1 MKPEERKIGIIIAV
15 IAGII
20 LIYLLT
26 KSSGNQD
33 VPQVELNEEFS
44 GDLYDPVDDAILAS
58 GGETIP
64 EEDDTTLDSGP
75 ADDEAEAEAEAE
87 ESDTV
92 EGYRLF

>member
-1 MKPEERKIGIIIAV
+1 MKPEERKIGII

-26 KSSGNQD
+26 KSSGSQD
-33 VPQVELNEEFS
+33 VPQVETNEDVS
-44 GDLYDPVDDAILAS
+44 GALYDPVDDAILAS

-64 EEDDTTLDSGP
+64 EEEDTTLDSGP

>member
-26 KSSGNQD
+26 KSSGSQD
-33 VPQVELNEEFS
+33 VPQVDTNEDVS
-44 GDLYDPVDDAILAS
+44 GALYDPVDDAILAS

-64 EEDDTTLDSGP
+64 EEEDTTLDSGP
-75 ADDEAEAEAEAE
+75 ADDEAEVEAEAE

>member
-26 KSSGNQD
+26 KSSGGQD
-33 VPQVELNEEFS
+33 VPQVEANEEFS
-44 GDLYDPVDDAILAS
+44 GNLYDPVDDAILAS

-64 EEDDTTLDSGP
+64 EEDDTTLDAGP

>member
-1 MKPEERKIGIIIAV
+1 METNEDV
-15 IAGII
+15 
-20 LIYLLT
+20 
-26 KSSGNQD
+26 SGA
-33 VPQVELNEEFS
+33 
-44 GDLYDPVDDAILAS
+44 LYDPVDDAILAS

>member
-26 KSSGNQD
+26 KSSGGQD
-33 VPQVELNEEFS
+33 VPQVEANEEFS
-44 GDLYDPVDDAILAS
+44 GNLYDPVDDAILES

>member
-20 LIYLLT
+20 LIYPLT
-26 KSSGNQD
+26 KSSGGQD
-33 VPQVELNEEFS
+33 VPQVEANEEFS
-44 GDLYDPVDDAILAS
+44 GNLYDPVDDAILAS

>member
-1 MKPEERKIGIIIAV
+1 MSELMLDDKNAMDDINPFV
-15 IAGII
+15 DP
-20 LIYLLT
+20 
-26 KSSGNQD
+26 SNFFPPGNQD
-33 VPQVELNEEFS
+33 VPQVETNEDVS
-44 GDLYDPVDDAILAS
+44 GALYDPVDDAILAS

-64 EEDDTTLDSGP
+64 EEEDTTLDSGP

>member
-26 KSSGNQD
+26 KSSGSQD
-33 VPQVELNEEFS
+33 VPQVETNEDVS
-44 GDLYDPVDDAILAS
+44 GALYDPVDDAILAS

-64 EEDDTTLDSGP
+64 EEEDTTLDSGP

>member
-26 KSSGNQD
+26 KSSGSQD
-33 VPQVELNEEFS
+33 VPQVETNEDVS
-44 GDLYDPVDDAILAS
+44 GALHDPVDDAILAS

>member
-26 KSSGNQD
+26 KSSGGQD
-33 VPQVELNEEFS
+33 VPQVEANEEFS
-44 GDLYDPVDDAILAS
+44 GNLYDPVDDAILAS